1 MKNVL
6 REVALFRVPFDRA
19 RAEIGRGVPVER
31 LDVWEQFLERPCE
44 LDPAAVDLQNL
55 AVASDE
61 NHLRPVHLLCTHGHF
76 DHNFGIDT
84 IYDTYGLQVEVARED
99 EFLIADLPGQFHA
112 MIGGTLKRRY
122 PPVGRYFR
130 EDETIR
136 FGSHQFKVLKT
147 PGHSPGGVVFY
158 CEEEHVAFTGDTIFK
173 MSIGRTDFER
183 GSYEELMNSLQTV
196 IAKMPGETVLYCG
209 HGPKTSVGEELRSN
223 PYLR

>member
-1 MKNVL
+1 MLNIKTFVCNL
-6 REVALFRVPFDRA
+6 L
-19 RAEIGRGVPVER
+19 AENTYVVNDETGECVIIDCGAYYQEER
-31 LDVWEQFLERPCE
+31 NAIIQYI
-44 LDPAAVDLQNL
+44 
-55 AVASDE
+55 DE

-136 FGSHQFKVLKT
+136 FGSHQFKVQKT

-183 GSYEELMNSLQTV
+183 GSYEELMNSLQQV
-196 IAKMPGETVLYCG
+196 IAKMPEETVLYCW
-209 HGPKTSVGEELRSN
+209 HGPKTTVGEELRSN